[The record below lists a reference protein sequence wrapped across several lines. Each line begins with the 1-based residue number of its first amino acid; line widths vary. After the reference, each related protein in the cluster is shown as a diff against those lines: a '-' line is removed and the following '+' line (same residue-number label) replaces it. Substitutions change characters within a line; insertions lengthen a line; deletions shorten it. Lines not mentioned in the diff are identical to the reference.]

1 MPTVERLADVDAF
14 VEAAGEFLAAR
25 EAEYDRPG
33 DRLRAGPRHRR
44 LAVRSV
50 SSFRRRARR
59 TADPAV
65 LAYP

>member
-25 EAEYDRPG
+25 EAEHNLILG
-33 DRLRAGPRHRR
+33 ICSN

-50 SSFRRRARR
+50 SSFHRRARR
-59 TADPAV
+59 TADPPV
-65 LAYP
+65 TAYP